1 METMREF
8 AAWRRGA
15 ASGTASTWS
24 GPMTPRGSRT
34 LVDGDSRHVDVA
46 AGLLF
51 TMAGIP
57 MATYGDEIG
66 MRG

>member
-1 METMREF
+1 MT
-8 AAWRRGA
+8 ARR
-15 ASGTASTWS
+15 
-24 GPMTPRGSRT
+24 SRT

-66 MRG
+66 MGG

>member
-1 METMREF
+1 
-8 AAWRRGA
+8 
-15 ASGTASTWS
+15 
-24 GPMTPRGSRT
+24 MTPRGSRT